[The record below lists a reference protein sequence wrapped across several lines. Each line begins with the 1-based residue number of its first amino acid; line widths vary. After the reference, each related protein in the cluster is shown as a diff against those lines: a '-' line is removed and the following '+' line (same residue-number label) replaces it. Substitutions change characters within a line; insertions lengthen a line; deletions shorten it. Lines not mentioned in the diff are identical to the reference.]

1 MIFVKHSQNNKKME
15 SFKFVVEPIKDKK
28 KGLINESL
36 DSYLKVD
43 IFTMIQYFSLM
54 VFLEDK
60 YSNYRLGE
68 PFFNNDDYP
77 ISPDYINSKTFQIN
91 LTRYLAST
99 LGENFDDTLNPEK
112 YSGDTYERSFL
123 HSPEVFIDNV
133 GYDLVYH
140 PDKFDKFIEDIYE
153 INEYNALY
161 LGIIDNIG
169 FYKKYD
175 KYYAIPG
182 KTREYYSSNGIMFM
196 LNDVLKPEP
205 RDNWWI
211 KDVNED
217 AEKKIIQTIPE
228 KLIPIVN
235 YDSLVQQLINE
246 YRHHLINNKGIIDNT
261 MSENIVYTSDP
272 EITKQV
278 IKNNMKIISD
288 TVKNLEKK
296 SHKSLISSNK
306 KKLMELLTPVDN

>member
-1 MIFVKHSQNNKKME
+1 MNFAKHLQNNKKME
-15 SFKFVVEPIKDKK
+15 SFKFVVDPVENKK
-28 KGLINESL
+28 KGFLNNLL
-36 DSYLKVD
+36 DAYLKVD
-43 IFTMIQYFSLM
+43 IFTMIQYICLM
-54 VFLEDK
+54 EIMEDK
-60 YSNYRLGE
+60 YKDFEVHKLFIND
-68 PFFNNDDYP
+68 DDYP

-91 LTRYLAST
+91 LTRYLALM

-112 YSGDTYERSFL
+112 YSDDTYKRSYL
-123 HSPEVFIDNV
+123 HSPRDFINDV
-133 GYDLVYH
+133 DYELKHH
-140 PDKFDKFIEDIYE
+140 PDKFDKFIEDVYE

-182 KTREYYSSNGIMFM
+182 KTRDYYSSNDIMFM
-196 LNDVLKPEP
+196 LNDVLKQEP
-205 RDNWWI
+205 RSSWWI
-211 KDVNED
+211 KDVNKNVEED
-217 AEKKIIQTIPE
+217 IIQAIPE
-228 KLIPIVN
+228 KLIPIIN
-235 YDSLVQQLINE
+235 HDSLVQQLINE

-288 TVKNLEKK
+288 TIKNLEKK

-306 KKLMELLTPVDN
+306 KKLMELLTPVEN

>member
-1 MIFVKHSQNNKKME
+1 MIFVKHLQNNKKME

-43 IFTMIQYFSLM
+43 IFTMIQYFCLM
-54 VFLEDK
+54 FLMEDK
-60 YSNYRLGE
+60 YNNYKLDR
-68 PFFNNDDYP
+68 PSFNDDDYP

-112 YSGDTYERSFL
+112 YSDDTYERSCL
-123 HSPEVFIDNV
+123 HSPEDFIDNV
-133 GYDLVYH
+133 EYELVSH

-196 LNDVLKPEP
+196 LNDVLKQEP
-205 RDNWWI
+205 RSSWWI
-211 KDVNED
+211 KDVNKDVEED
-217 AEKKIIQTIPE
+217 IIQAIPE
-228 KLIPIVN
+228 KLIPIIN

-306 KKLMELLTPVDN
+306 KKLMELLTPVEN

>member
-1 MIFVKHSQNNKKME
+1 MIFVKHLQNNKKME

-43 IFTMIQYFSLM
+43 IFTMIQYFCLM
-54 VFLEDK
+54 FLMEDK
-60 YSNYRLGE
+60 YNNYKLDR
-68 PFFNNDDYP
+68 PSFNDDDYP

-112 YSGDTYERSFL
+112 YSDDTYKRLSL
-123 HSPEVFIDNV
+123 HSPSDFI
-133 GYDLVYH
+133 YDIIYELEHY

-196 LNDVLKPEP
+196 LNDVLKQEP
-205 RDNWWI
+205 RSSWWI
-211 KDVNED
+211 KDVNKDVEED
-217 AEKKIIQTIPE
+217 IIQAIPE
-228 KLIPIVN
+228 KLIPIIN

-306 KKLMELLTPVDN
+306 KKLMELLTPVEN

>member
-1 MIFVKHSQNNKKME
+1 ME

-43 IFTMIQYFSLM
+43 IFTMIQYFCLM
-54 VFLEDK
+54 FLMEDK
-60 YSNYRLGE
+60 YNNYKLDR
-68 PFFNNDDYP
+68 PSFNDDDYP

-112 YSGDTYERSFL
+112 YSDDTYERSFL
-123 HSPEVFIDNV
+123 HSPEDFIDNV
-133 GYDLVYH
+133 EYELVSH

-196 LNDVLKPEP
+196 LNDVLKQEP
-205 RDNWWI
+205 RSSWWI
-211 KDVNED
+211 KDVNKDVEED
-217 AEKKIIQTIPE
+217 IIQAIPE
-228 KLIPIVN
+228 KLIPIIN

-306 KKLMELLTPVDN
+306 KKLMELLTPVEN